1 MSNRLVATKS
11 QAIELKPDNG
21 PLSSLTKEQATRWL
35 TALGEQ
41 PRAKWTSV
49 EIKSRI
55 TEILDMLSEED
66 NKLPKNMTSMKKADL
81 QRECTERHIHFTEH
95 ETKGSLMR
103 KIREQVEAD
112 KGGTGVSIMGFG
124 KHSER
129 TYEEVAEND
138 PAYVKWAR
146 DTVEEEG
153 MNSSAQLRKFVKW
166 VNNKTTEKDK
176 TPRTSARTESGRASS
191 AGHRVKRMAAVFAEK
206 GENDMKAETPIME
219 ENPTPKNK
227 VEEQIIGALEK
238 LDRRMSSLET
248 KQVKPDETEKHYP
261 GTASGTASESWQDL
275 SSDRGGK

>member
-1 MSNRLVATKS
+1 MSNRLVATRS

-21 PLSSLTKEQATRWL
+21 PLSSLTKEQASRWL
-35 TALGEQ
+35 IALGEQ
-41 PRAKWTSV
+41 PRVKWTSV

-55 TEILDMLSEED
+55 KEILDMLSEED
-66 NKLPKNMTSMKKADL
+66 NKLPKNMTSMKKTDL

-95 ETKGSLMR
+95 ETKGSMMR

-166 VNNKTTEKDK
+166 VNNKT
-176 TPRTSARTESGRASS
+176 PRTSARTESGRASS

-227 VEEQIIGALEK
+227 VEEQILGALGK
-238 LDRRMSSLET
+238 LDKRLNSLET
-248 KQVKPDETEKHYP
+248 KQTQPEKHYN
-261 GTASGTASESWQDL
+261 GTASESWQDL
-275 SSDRGGK
+275 SSDRGAE